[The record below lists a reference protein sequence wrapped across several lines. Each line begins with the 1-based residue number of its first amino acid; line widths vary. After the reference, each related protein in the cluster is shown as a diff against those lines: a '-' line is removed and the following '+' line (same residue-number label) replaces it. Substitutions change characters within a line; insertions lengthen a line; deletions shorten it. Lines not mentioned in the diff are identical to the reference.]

1 MMFAG
6 HEDDSLLSWF
16 DHLSQKMQ
24 EETSLA
30 LLTDTE
36 EGQLQCQEDNESR
49 TRAMDMSVPLD
60 VTAPQLIMTK
70 VLHEMLN
77 QSRLEHTVT
86 V

>member
-1 MMFAG
+1 MFAG

-49 TRAMDMSVPLD
+49 ARAKDIAKRVCSSRCDSTTLD
-60 VTAPQLIMTK
+60 NEQGAT
-70 VLHEMLN
+70 
-77 QSRLEHTVT
+77 
-86 V
+86 

>member
-1 MMFAG
+1 MVFAG

-36 EGQLQCQEDNESR
+36 EGQLQSGR
-49 TRAMDMSVPLD
+49 TMRAGLELWTSPNMSVLLD
-60 VTAPQLIMTK
+60 ATAPHLIMNK
-70 VLHEMLN
+70 VLNEMLN
-77 QSRLEHTVT
+77 QSSPD
-86 V
+86 